1 MGNFCGG
8 LWCGGSD
15 DDENASNEDLMRQ
28 YKGPSS
34 DSLLRTVKNPD
45 VGSLIEIE
53 HEAKQNFHDKFILG
67 RKLGS
72 GSFATVYECG
82 EIATQKTYAC
92 KGFYKEDNMY
102 ILVMEEL
109 RGGDVFDKLRE
120 MKDDIHERDVCRLVK
135 MFLEALTYI
144 HARNIVHRDLKN
156 LMLDSPSP
164 TSSTLKIVDFGFAI
178 QLPHKEATLTEVLG
192 TPGYMAPEVI
202 QGGPYGKPADVWSAG
217 VIVYTLLC
225 GYPPFHHDRIKN
237 IQTLFRSICC
247 GFYFFDSVYWSD
259 ISLEAKVRREASQVA
274 TAAELLQH
282 EWFARQ
288 QPPLPVSPRG
298 ATANTL
304 KAIGPLRSFNRI
316 LKARVAEQH
325 RHDSAHD
332 DTQLRQLAEDKIQ
345 ALEKRPEFPPPVD
358 LSKSKLL
365 PATRYNVQ

>member
-1 MGNFCGG
+1 MGNYCGG

-92 KGFYKEDNMY
+92 KVYDRHQLDAGALECALTEPFLLRRMYHPGIVRCQGFYKEDNMY

-144 HARNIVHRDLKN
+144 HARNIVHRDLKLEN

-259 ISLEAKVRREASQVA
+259 ISLEAKDLVSKMLRVNP
-274 TAAELLQH
+274 AERCVH
-282 EWFARQ
+282 
-288 QPPLPVSPRG
+288 
-298 ATANTL
+298 
-304 KAIGPLRSFNRI
+304 
-316 LKARVAEQH
+316 
-325 RHDSAHD
+325 
-332 DTQLRQLAEDKIQ
+332 
-345 ALEKRPEFPPPVD
+345 
-358 LSKSKLL
+358 
-365 PATRYNVQ
+365 Y